1 MEQKPSE
8 IRRQKRL
15 AELEE
20 AIRVAGIVDMKRLQ
34 AELMMKWGVSL
45 RQSREMVDIL
55 ELLGRVKKYEDGS
68 IAYTGGGYERQ
79 DGGEMA

>member
-8 IRRQKRL
+8 VRRQKRL
-15 AELEE
+15 VELEE
-20 AIRVAGIVDMKRLQ
+20 AIKTAGVVDMKKLQ
-34 AELMMKWGVSL
+34 AELMLKWGVSL

-68 IAYTGGGYERQ
+68 IAWVGGYERQ
-79 DGGEMA
+79 DERSLA

>member
-15 AELEE
+15 QELEE
-20 AIRVAGIVDMKRLQ
+20 AIRVAGIVDIRKLQ
-34 AELMMKWGVSL
+34 AELMLKWGVSL

-55 ELLGRVKKYEDGS
+55 ELLGRVKRYEDGS
-68 IAYTGGGYERQ
+68 VAYVGGYNERQ
-79 DGGEMA
+79 DERPMA